1 MRYRH
6 FTNPKTDTEFL
17 IWILTGAIAM
27 MITLGISTWAAAATS
42 NAQQPVPSKIPSKIP
57 PIDTAGIDKLFEDRQ
72 HPLILAVMAA
82 WCRPCIAELPVLEKL
97 YQSFS
102 SNGLRIVGI
111 SVDFD
116 HSQAMLP
123 FLQKHRITFPVYWGG
138 EPAIQK
144 LNIRKIPL
152 LLFVRDG
159 EVVKKLIGKQPD
171 QTIEHYTRKIT
182 E

>member
-1 MRYRH
+1 MLYRH
-6 FTNPKTDTEFL
+6 CTNPKTDSDAL
-17 IWILTGAIAM
+17 IWILTGVIVM
-27 MITLGISTWAAAATS
+27 MLTFGISTRSVAAALS
-42 NAQQPVPSKIPSKIP
+42 AQKTPPSPSSPTIPV
-57 PIDTAGIDKLFEDRQ
+57 IDTPGIDRLFEDRQ

-82 WCRPCIAELPVLEKL
+82 WCRPCIAELPILEKL
-97 YQSFS
+97 YQFFS
-102 SNGLRIVGI
+102 SKGLRVVGI